1 MLSVASQES
10 YELGKW
16 ITMRIST
23 MGALKSFEGKEV
35 LASPGVRTE
44 LKSRSYSLGGTDS
57 SDKFI
62 KSSAAHY
69 TDMG

>member
-10 YELGKW
+10 YGLGKW

-35 LASPGVRTE
+35 LARVRTE
-44 LKSRSYSLGGTDS
+44 LKSRRSYSLGGTDS